1 VTPSRAPLI
10 TLLWRA
16 ALVWAAYSL
25 CGAVAVACGV
35 PGQQV
40 APLYV
45 SAGLALAFVQGWGLW
60 MLLPVALGGFTVDAA
75 TLAVMHPSSLGTL
88 PWLAAASAC
97 GLGAALQAW
106 VAWRW
111 VSGGRPDGFR
121 LDTTREIARFLLL
134 GGLLACTLSA
144 GLSVPALV
152 ATGWIPREEGL
163 NAFVSWWAGD
173 AMGVALATPLGLTLV
188 GHPAAAWRTRRLAVG
203 VPLALSV
210 VLLSLGSRAVGQ
222 ARLAHETELFQRDA
236 QTTLNAVKLRLQG
249 YLDGLQAHHSLFA
262 VGAEVSRISFD
273 RASAPWLQRLQG
285 VRGFA
290 WDERVARAD
299 AAEFERRQRADGA
312 AGFRIRPTPGAQPS
326 TGDEQVVLRL
336 VTPPDTEPM
345 LMGMDIL
352 SLPATRAAFEQARRE
367 DRMVASAPFTL
378 AGPASVKGLHRGMVI
393 YLPVYHGQPYT
404 PQARVQANRGVISLS
419 LWLEEASAAMLSERP
434 AYMGA
439 CLIDRSEAQADWLGG
454 TRDCVN
460 ASQRSAHVRTELLDV
475 AGRSW
480 ELRLWNQTP
489 VPALSTG
496 LNSWVF
502 TLVGVAF
509 CGAWG
514 ALLLVLTSHA
524 RHLQAARDE
533 AQARR
538 LEAERANRAKSE
550 FMSRMSHELRTPL
563 NAVLGFAQ
571 VMEMDRKD
579 PLSASQR
586 DRLSQVQQAGWNLL
600 EMIDDVLDIAR
611 LDTGAL
617 RLQNQLIPVGQELM
631 TAHRLFEADAHKAKV
646 TLHSPASWPAGW
658 RVMADAARLRQIL
671 GHLLSNAIKFNE
683 PGGEVWLEARED
695 RLGPHL
701 MLRISVRDTGMGL
714 NAEQLA
720 QLFQPFSRVGREHGP
735 TVGRGVGLA
744 ISRHLAQ
751 LMGGELQAEGMT
763 GQGATFTL
771 SLPLHQDGDTTAASA
786 SASGSGQDAA
796 ATPNERR
803 AAPAEGTPRRRHVLY
818 VEDNPTN
825 SEVLRAALANRAD
838 LQLTVAEDTE
848 TGLAVLHDRLR
859 GQQPQLI
866 LLDVHLPDASG
877 LEFLKLAKANP
888 DTSGIPVIM
897 VSADALPEQID
908 AALTAGAAC
917 YLTKPVQLPALLAQ
931 MDELLGAG

>member
-1 VTPSRAPLI
+1 MLAAQPLPLAVTPPSAPLI
-10 TLLWRA
+10 KLLWRA
-16 ALVWAAYSL
+16 AMVWAAYSL
-25 CGAVAVACGV
+25 CGGVAVACGV

-45 SAGLALAFVQGWGLW
+45 PAGLALAFVQGWGLW

-75 TLAVMHPSSLGTL
+75 TLAVMHPTSLGTL

-97 GLGAALQAW
+97 GVGAGLQAW

-111 VSGGRPDGFR
+111 ISGGRADGFR
-121 LDTTREIARFLLL
+121 LDTPREIARFMLL

-163 NAFVSWWAGD
+163 NAFLSWWAGD

-188 GHPAAAWRTRRLAVG
+188 GQPAAAWRTRRLAVG
-203 VPLALSV
+203 LPLALSV
-210 VLLSLGSRAVGQ
+210 IVLSLGSRAVGQ
-222 ARLAHETELFQRDA
+222 ARLSHEAELFQRDA
-236 QTTLNAVKLRLQG
+236 QTTVSAVKLRLQG

-262 VGAEVSRISFD
+262 ADAEVPRGSFE
-273 RASAPWLQRLQG
+273 RTSAPWLQRLQG
-285 VRGFA
+285 ARGFA
-290 WDERVARAD
+290 WEVRA
-299 AAEFERRQRADGA
+299 G
-312 AGFRIRPTPGAQPS
+312 
-326 TGDEQVVLRL
+326 
-336 VTPPDTEPM
+336 
-345 LMGMDIL
+345 
-352 SLPATRAAFEQARRE
+352 LPATQAAFEQARRE
-367 DRMVASAPFTL
+367 DRLVASAPFEL
-378 AGPASVKGLHRGMVI
+378 PGPASASGSRKAMVI
-393 YLPVYHGQPYT
+393 YLPVYRGRPFT
-404 PQARVQANRGVISLS
+404 PQARVQASRGAVALS
-419 LWLEEASAAMLSERP
+419 LWMEEATAAMLSERP
-434 AYMGA
+434 GYMGA
-439 CLIDRSEAQADWLGG
+439 CLIDRSGAQPRWLGG
-454 TRDCVN
+454 TQDCLQ
-460 ASQRSAHVRTELLDV
+460 ASLGRRHVHTEGLDV
-475 AGRSW
+475 AGRNW
-480 ELRLWNQTP
+480 ELRLWAQDP

-579 PLSASQR
+579 PLSAGQR
-586 DRLSQVQQAGWNLL
+586 ERLTQVQQAGWNLL

-631 TAHRLFEADAHKAKV
+631 TAHRLFEADARKAGV
-646 TLHSPASWPAGW
+646 TLHSPAAWPSGW
-658 RVMADAARLRQIL
+658 QVMADAARLRQIL

-683 PGGEVWLEARED
+683 AGGEVWLDARED
-695 RLGPHL
+695 RHGPHP
-701 MLRISVRDTGMGL
+701 MLQISVRDTGMGL

-751 LMGGELQAEGMT
+751 LMGGELQAEGAS

-771 SLPLHQDGDTTAASA
+771 SLPLHVEGEAAPLA
-786 SASGSGQDAA
+786 SLAKVPERTSDAA
-796 ATPNERR
+796 EVSR
-803 AAPAEGTPRRRHVLY
+803 AELEAGTRHVLY

-825 SEVLRAALANRAD
+825 SAVLRAALSDRLD
-838 LQLTVAEDTE
+838 LMLTVAADTE
-848 TGLAVLHDRLR
+848 TGLSVLHDRLR
-859 GQQPQLI
+859 GQRPHLI

-888 DTSGIPVIM
+888 DTAGIPVIM

-908 AALTAGAAC
+908 AALAAGAAC

-931 MDELLGAG
+931 MDELLGGG